1 MAEFIDK
8 EAFKKNVEE
17 RYCKPCEAERKDRN
31 RCWCRACWVDDMLD
45 EVERFQPSDVVP
57 VVRGRWIRPHWK
69 NNNYCCD
76 CSECGGEAMHR
87 DYQWDK
93 NGVYPICPNCGAKMD
108 GGADHEAD

>member
-1 MAEFIDK
+1 MDEYLKRETLLERAEYDNNYRLIIPA
-8 EAFKKNVEE
+8 EAIKAA
-17 RYCKPCEAERKDRN
+17 PA
-31 RCWCRACWVDDMLD
+31 A
-45 EVERFQPSDVVP
+45 DVAP
-57 VVRGRWIRPHWK
+57 VVHGRWIRPHWK

-108 GGADHEAD
+108 GGADHEDD

>member
-1 MAEFIDK
+1 MAKYIELEAAVKAFNNFDAGRTDSPPCTLLTPEEF
-8 EAFKKNVEE
+8 
-17 RYCKPCEAERKDRN
+17 AEYLYEIPT
-31 RCWCRACWVDDMLD
+31 A
-45 EVERFQPSDVVP
+45 DVAP
-57 VVRGRWIRPHWK
+57 VVYGRWIRPHWK

-108 GGADHEAD
+108 GGADHEAG